1 MYPKIFKMVETEYTV
16 KIPERKRMC
25 VRVCVMYDVRCV
37 MCLMCGS
44 RDVWSRKGVWMRG
57 RT

>member
-25 VRVCVMYDVRCV
+25 VCVVYVYQ
-37 MCLMCGS
+37 LMHN
-44 RDVWSRKGVWMRG
+44 V
-57 RT
+57 